1 MSFANTWAEEK
12 RKYGIVSDTK
22 DTYLALKSF
31 RTLKNKI
38 IGLFQNHTHAKMYD
52 TIKEKVPYKDFKKKM
67 IQVVKK
73 RQEDANKNV
82 QKVKAEIMKKIDDPA
97 VLNALRTHLQ
107 KEGKNFGIKNKRE
120 KELENAFIERA
131 DEFLSK
137 FHMKHWLKRGEDDK
151 QLIKK
156 YEKELNMLD
165 MYWPRMKERERMM
178 ALGSLYDYYTS
189 RKKLLKKR

>member
-38 IGLFQNHTHAKMYD
+38 IGLFQEHTHAKMYD
-52 TIKEKVPYKDFKKKM
+52 TIKEKVPYTEFKKKM
-67 IQVVKK
+67 IQVVRK

-82 QKVKAEIMKKIDDPA
+82 QKVKAEILKKIDDPA
-97 VLNALRTHLQ
+97 LKNALRAHLG
-107 KEGKNFGIKNKRE
+107 KHGKNFGIKNKRE

-137 FHMKHWLKRGEDDK
+137 FYKKYWLKRQEDEQK
-151 QLIKK
+151 MIEK
-156 YEKELNMLD
+156 YKKELIMLD
-165 MYWPRMKERERMM
+165 MYWPRMKERERMI
-178 ALGSLYDYYTS
+178 ALGSLYDYYTK
-189 RKKLLKKR
+189 RKKLIKK

>member
-22 DTYLALKSF
+22 DTYLVLTSF

-38 IGLFQNHTHAKMYD
+38 IGLFQERTHAKMYD
-52 TIKEKVPYKDFKKKM
+52 AIKEKVPYKDFKKKM

-82 QKVKAEIMKKIDDPA
+82 QKVKAEILKKIDDPA
-97 VLNALRTHLQ
+97 LKNALRAHLQ

-137 FHMKHWLKRGEDDK
+137 FHKKYWLKRGEDEK

-156 YEKELNMLD
+156 YEEELNMLD
-165 MYWPRMKERERMM
+165 MYWPRMKERERMI

-189 RKKLLKKR
+189 RKKLIKK

>member
-12 RKYGIVSDTK
+12 RKYGIVGDTK

-38 IGLFQNHTHAKMYD
+38 IGLFRERTHAKIYD
-52 TIKEKVPYKDFKKKM
+52 AIKGKVLYKDFKKKL
-67 IQVVKK
+67 IQVVGK

-82 QKVKAEIMKKIDDPA
+82 QKLKAEILKKIDDPA
-97 VLNALRTHLQ
+97 LKNALRVHLQ
-107 KEGKNFGIKNKRE
+107 KHGKNFGIKNKRQ
-120 KELENAFIERA
+120 KELENAFIEKA

-137 FHMKHWLKRGEDDK
+137 FHKKHWLKRGVDDGE
-151 QLIKK
+151 LIKK
-156 YEKELNMLD
+156 YKGELQMLD
-165 MYWPRMKERERMM
+165 MYWPRMNERERMV

-189 RKKLLKKR
+189 RKRFIKK